1 MPFSFV
7 KHYLKRIRAAFSSK
21 TFLPLVTRKSKKSAA
36 EGPYAG
42 RLALSLGRG
51 ALFFVG
57 QIAGP
62 ASSPRGARVDARD
75 LGIYAHIICLNLFEN
90 KVDVGFPPKNA
101 TSSKAFPGEQG
112 KIQ

>member
-51 ALFFVG
+51 ALFFVD

-75 LGIYAHIICLNLFEN
+75 LGIYAHIICLKTRLTS
-90 KVDVGFPPKNA
+90 DSPK
-101 TSSKAFPGEQG
+101 SSKAFPGEQG